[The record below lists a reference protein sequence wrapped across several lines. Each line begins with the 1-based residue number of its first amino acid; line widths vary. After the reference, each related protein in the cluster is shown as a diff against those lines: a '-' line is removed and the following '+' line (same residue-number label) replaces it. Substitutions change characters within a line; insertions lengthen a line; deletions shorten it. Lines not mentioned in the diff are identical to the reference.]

1 MGTAYRGGAA
11 DALISGDD
19 GRKYWAGVNA
29 DVSGM
34 LGGTP
39 EMGLPFLSRVDMQ
52 GSRNF
57 LAKLKIG
64 TKAGQR
70 TVDSALEGGAGYV
83 NSSPRGQE
91 ALARARL
98 SRLLYLR
105 DLETDIGPRCAGC
118 VGSGG

>member
-1 MGTAYRGGAA
+1 MGSRTRAGAA

-19 GRKYWAGVNA
+19 GKKYWAGVNA

-64 TKAGQR
+64 TKPGQR

-83 NSSPRGQE
+83 LLRRAGE
-91 ALARARL
+91 RRARL
-98 SRLLYLR
+98 SRLLHVR
-105 DLETDIGPRCAGC
+105 DLEADTGALSRAA
-118 VGSGG
+118 

>member
-1 MGTAYRGGAA
+1 MGTRTGAGAA
-11 DALISGDD
+11 DALISSDD

-29 DVSGM
+29 DISGM

-83 NSSPRGQE
+83 LLRAGKRG
-91 ALARARL
+91 ARL
-98 SRLLYLR
+98 SRPPHVR
-105 DLETDIGPRCAGC
+105 DLETDTEALLRAA
-118 VGSGG
+118 